1 MYHLSIK
8 HVYKKFKNEDVLE
21 DVNLEFSGGHIYGIT
36 GKNGTGKSVLFK
48 IICGFIRADAGEVVA
63 DGKVIGRDADFPES
77 LGAIIEAPGFLP
89 YQSGMKNLEYLAGIK
104 RLPHVIQ
111 SEKR

>member
-8 HVYKKFKNEDVLE
+8 HVYKKFKNEAVLE

-48 IICGFIRADAGEVVA
+48 IIFRG
-63 DGKVIGRDADFPES
+63 
-77 LGAIIEAPGFLP
+77 
-89 YQSGMKNLEYLAGIK
+89 N
-104 RLPHVIQ
+104 H
-111 SEKR
+111 

>member
-8 HVYKKFKNEDVLE
+8 HVYKKFKNEAVLE

-63 DGKVIGRDADFPES
+63 AGKVIGRDADFPES

>member
-8 HVYKKFKNEDVLE
+8 HVYKKFKNEAVLE

-77 LGAIIEAPGFLP
+77 LGAIIEVDIVPVNDPSDVTSYIYKHGVP
-89 YQSGMKNLEYLAGIK
+89 
-104 RLPHVIQ
+104 PHCG
-111 SEKR
+111 K